1 MCRTSTQRI
10 RTNTNVE
17 YHLLLYYF
25 NCKGRATGAGTL
37 AVSPM
42 SGTERENV
50 ASPKTSCGERE
61 IQSPRAHRP
70 IRDLFPL
77 PGEMTFVQQKET
89 DADGG
94 GEREK
99 EEGAAAARR
108 KGNLRFCCPL
118 LLLLFFLSCFS
129 CFAVDGGG
137 GRFNL
142 PVAADAAGR

>member
-1 MCRTSTQRI
+1 
-10 RTNTNVE
+10 
-17 YHLLLYYF
+17 
-25 NCKGRATGAGTL
+25 
-37 AVSPM
+37 
-42 SGTERENV
+42 
-50 ASPKTSCGERE
+50 
-61 IQSPRAHRP
+61 
-70 IRDLFPL
+70 
-77 PGEMTFVQQKET
+77 MTFVQQKET
-89 DADGG
+89 DGG

-137 GRFNL
+137 RFNGACRSTNSKLVSQKVKGQTVQGQMAQEFWLSQLILNAYL

>member
-1 MCRTSTQRI
+1 MWLPQR
-10 RTNTNVE
+10 RVAR
-17 YHLLLYYF
+17 
-25 NCKGRATGAGTL
+25 KGRFGLPA
-37 AVSPM
+37 
-42 SGTERENV
+42 
-50 ASPKTSCGERE
+50 
-61 IQSPRAHRP
+61 PRRP
-70 IRDLFPL
+70 LRDLFPL

-89 DADGG
+89 DGG

-129 CFAVDGGG
+129 CFAVGG

-142 PVAADAAGR
+142 PVAADAAER

>member
-1 MCRTSTQRI
+1 MWLPQR
-10 RTNTNVE
+10 RVAR
-17 YHLLLYYF
+17 
-25 NCKGRATGAGTL
+25 KGRFGLPA
-37 AVSPM
+37 
-42 SGTERENV
+42 
-50 ASPKTSCGERE
+50 
-61 IQSPRAHRP
+61 PRRP

-89 DADGG
+89 DGG

-129 CFAVDGGG
+129 CFAVGGG

-142 PVAADAAGR
+142 PVAADAAEP

>member
-1 MCRTSTQRI
+1 MT
-10 RTNTNVE
+10 
-17 YHLLLYYF
+17 
-25 NCKGRATGAGTL
+25 CKGRATGAGTL
-37 AVSPM
+37 SVSPM

-89 DADGG
+89 DGG

-118 LLLLFFLSCFS
+118 LLLLLFFLSCFS
-129 CFAVDGGG
+129 CFAVGGGG